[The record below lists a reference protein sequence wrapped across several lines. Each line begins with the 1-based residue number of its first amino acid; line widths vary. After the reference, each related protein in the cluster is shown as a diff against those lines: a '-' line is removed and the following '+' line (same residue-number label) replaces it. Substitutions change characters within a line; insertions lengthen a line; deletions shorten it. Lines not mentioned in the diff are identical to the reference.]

1 MQQDF
6 PYTSPPWLALQA
18 ATIVV
23 MTRLRQ
29 ASILTGMKPPLHL
42 FGLWL
47 HSSPQS
53 ISVHVLLLDSYFPW

>member
-53 ISVHVLLLDSYFPW
+53 MCYC